1 METNYSLITSK
12 ALDLFKNC
20 IGFLW
25 GLLIV
30 SSFSGLICAISTKN
44 SGFLD
49 FIFHFIIYSIE
60 IMSFMFPL
68 LLIILYPILI
78 NITWK
83 HSNILPLKPIAL
95 FVLIQLFNF
104 FIKIY
109 PLRKSFNAF
118 SNDFSVILFIVFF
131 IVSCILFYLFLEWAK
146 KYKINENITS
156 NYSDENNISHYFYVG
171 CIAIFIAIL
180 ADFNFYTNLSLSS
193 GILLGASLAFIFQKD
208 KEWKKITLY
217 FLSPEFYREVYDE
230 LELENERIKN
240 NILIESRLNALK
252 SRLNNSI
259 TYTQKSK
266 TYVAT
271 ILIKTKNTQTQVK
284 LNNIELRVNN
294 LSRQLLNGTISQAVF
309 DTEFNKLTLELN
321 QIRNSIGG
329 INTTQLLN

>member
-1 METNYSLITSK
+1 MRI
-12 ALDLFKNC
+12 
-20 IGFLW
+20 
-25 GLLIV
+25 
-30 SSFSGLICAISTKN
+30 
-44 SGFLD
+44 
-49 FIFHFIIYSIE
+49 IFHII
-60 IMSFMFPL
+60 FMLDAL
-68 LLIILYPILI
+68 L
-78 NITWK
+78 
-83 HSNILPLKPIAL
+83 
-95 FVLIQLFNF
+95 
-104 FIKIY
+104 
-109 PLRKSFNAF
+109 
-118 SNDFSVILFIVFF
+118 
-131 IVSCILFYLFLEWAK
+131 YLLQ
-146 KYKINENITS
+146 YLQTL
-156 NYSDENNISHYFYVG
+156 
-171 CIAIFIAIL
+171 IFIQ
-180 ADFNFYTNLSLSS
+180 
-193 GILLGASLAFIFQKD
+193 IFQKD